1 MSLRRLET
9 ALDGPTMRMKQ
20 HNVSPSPPP
29 SVLHPPVATIP
40 PLYHRDKKKLSSHSM
55 HSPGRNTNYMYDKQ
69 PYPLPV
75 DAIGAIPAATTTPIH
90 ITTKQV
96 VQPPPPTQQH
106 YPSEFYLNTGAYP
119 DYHHGHMSP
128 QLSPFVHGS
137 PPPPLP
143 PTSRQLQQRP
153 QSPNRQHQILRR
165 TASSVSAITSNPQV
179 VHNPALSPSS
189 GSSATAAMSPT
200 TGGGD
205 IRIESPKNMTVIQQ
219 AKFQPYKEV
228 SKPFEMSDFYKYS
241 TKFRQKPDTATMG
254 SSTTAQPTQQPKV
267 YQTASGGQPI
277 Q

>member
-1 MSLRRLET
+1 
-9 ALDGPTMRMKQ
+9 MRMKQ
-20 HNVSPSPPP
+20 HSVSPSPPP
-29 SVLHPPVATIP
+29 SVLNPPVGTTIP

-55 HSPGRNTNYMYDKQ
+55 HSPSRSANYMYDKQ

-75 DAIGAIPAATTTPIH
+75 EAIGAVPTATTTPIH
-90 ITTKQV
+90 ITTKQT
-96 VQPPPPTQQH
+96 VQPPPPQH
-106 YPSEFYLNTGAYP
+106 YPSEFYLNNGNYP
-119 DYHHGHMSP
+119 DYQHHHGHMSP

-143 PTSRQLQQRP
+143 PPSSKQLQHRP
-153 QSPNRQHQILRR
+153 QSPNRQHQMLRR
-165 TASSVSAITSNPQV
+165 TASSVSAITTNPTV

-189 GSSATAAMSPT
+189 GSAAMSPT
-200 TGGGD
+200 TGSGD

-241 TKFRQKPDTATMG
+241 TKFRQKPDAATMAT
-254 SSTTAQPTQQPKV
+254 STQTQQPKV

-277 Q
+277 QQ